1 MIGEAVFRDPPPE
14 TGAPMARKPHK
25 DIAADDAGYNAYM
38 REQVACRLNQTY
50 RTFRRVD
57 DHNEWVDLPNMSPEE
72 KILR

>member
-1 MIGEAVFRDPPPE
+1 
-14 TGAPMARKPHK
+14 
-25 DIAADDAGYNAYM
+25 M